1 MKINLQGELTI
12 MDSLNIKPNY
22 AALGRQYGMDWRT
35 VKKYHE
41 GYRGKPKSR
50 DKPSKLDACKEE
62 IADKLNIKRVT
73 VKAAY
78 EFMVR
83 KYGINK
89 IGSYTNFIAYVKKHK
104 LKDNSKATGH
114 PRVETL
120 AGEQAQAD
128 WKEDIALVS
137 KYGEIFVINIFHIV
151 LGFSRFNYLE
161 LSLQRRTEDVHRC
174 LINGFK
180 AFGGVPVEI
189 VFDNMSTVANTH
201 VKPKRPTESISRL
214 AKEFGFKVR
223 LCRSRAPETKGTV
236 EAKNKVLDWIRPYE
250 GEFAD
255 LDELITI
262 IDEINKEMNITVNQE
277 THMSPTAL
285 FYKEKEYLQPLPAQE
300 IIDHYL
306 RPNSY
311 IVSNESLIRY
321 GGNKYSVDPKLIN
334 EKVTV
339 DVLDNKLYIY
349 YNGKLET
356 YQQLNE
362 KPVNYKAEHY
372 ESLLKG
378 KVKNTDMSHRVQQ
391 NLKIMDTLLEE
402 RKVTISSIE
411 ATASADAL
419 ITYLNQNPYGKWIIN
434 HYAHLSASER
444 LLFVKGMNSVLPYV
458 KNEETFFSRIK
469 FSMKENLCKTI
480 DFDCYINDLMAFGE
494 ADSILT
500 DEGYRAIGEKYN
512 KEIEAFIEEMRQ
524 QHTKEQAASSDEP
537 DATENTDAYDT
548 NEELPFH

>member
-236 EAKNKVLDWIRPYE
+236 EAKNKVLDWIRLYE

-356 YQQLNE
+356 YHQLNE

-469 FSMKENLCKTI
+469 VSMKENLCKTI

>member
-1 MKINLQGELTI
+1 MFCTI
-12 MDSLNIKPNY
+12 
-22 AALGRQYGMDWRT
+22 QT
-35 VKKYHE
+35 
-41 GYRGKPKSR
+41 PKS
-50 DKPSKLDACKEE
+50 
-62 IADKLNIKRVT
+62 
-73 VKAAY
+73 VKY
-78 EFMVR
+78 
-83 KYGINK
+83 
-89 IGSYTNFIAYVKKHK
+89 
-104 LKDNSKATGH
+104 
-114 PRVETL
+114 P
-120 AGEQAQAD
+120 
-128 WKEDIALVS
+128 
-137 KYGEIFVINIFHIV
+137 
-151 LGFSRFNYLE
+151 
-161 LSLQRRTEDVHRC
+161 
-174 LINGFK
+174 
-180 AFGGVPVEI
+180 
-189 VFDNMSTVANTH
+189 
-201 VKPKRPTESISRL
+201 
-214 AKEFGFKVR
+214 
-223 LCRSRAPETKGTV
+223 
-236 EAKNKVLDWIRPYE
+236 KNKVLDWIRPYE

-356 YQQLNE
+356 YHQLNE

-378 KVKNTDMSHRVQQ
+378 KVKDTDMSHRVQQ